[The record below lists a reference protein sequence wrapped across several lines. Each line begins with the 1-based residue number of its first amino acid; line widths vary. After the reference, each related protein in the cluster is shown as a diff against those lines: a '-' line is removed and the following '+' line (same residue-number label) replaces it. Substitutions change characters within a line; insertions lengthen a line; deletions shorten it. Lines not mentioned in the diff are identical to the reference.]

1 MARFLFF
8 LFKTRFGPCS
18 NPFLPRFF
26 SRCCPFLF
34 PFLSHSCSAY
44 LSYLICTTSSP
55 TIGPRRT
62 ITRPRN
68 QWEVCI
74 CGEETLKT
82 SLCDM
87 FAPACG
93 SKQNSRVKKAIG
105 QGAPIAKK
113 KRRLNGPD
121 DRRGWP
127 SSVGCHPSCL
137 RRPTNQTRQL
147 SILVNGRRLCQ
158 PQFGSCRA
166 QAQRTVCTG
175 NPSYR
180 SGSKGVKSVILGQ
193 RLNSPLPLKQKGL
206 APMRYQLRFSGSAG
220 NRVMSTHCG
229 VVVGCQTPFL
239 GGDQSSHCPSVEP
252 ARFSV

>member
-1 MARFLFF
+1 MWNGEERPFF
-8 LFKTRFGPCS
+8 AVLNCRIWRDSVFFPFKTRFGPRS
-18 NPFLPRFF
+18 NPFFTLFQPVFYPVF
-26 SRCCPFLF
+26 SRSCPFLF
-34 PFLSHSCSAY
+34 PFLSRSCSAY
-44 LSYLICTTSSP
+44 LSYLICATSSP

-62 ITRPRN
+62 ITDPQD

-87 FAPACG
+87 FAPARG
-93 SKQNSRVKKAIG
+93 SKQSSSIRKAIG

-147 SILVNGRRLCQ
+147 SILVNGCRLCQ
-158 PQFGSCRA
+158 PQFGSCRV
-166 QAQRTVCTG
+166 QAQRTVCIG
-175 NPSYR
+175 NPSYQ
-180 SGSKGVKSVILGQ
+180 SGSKGV
-193 RLNSPLPLKQKGL
+193 
-206 APMRYQLRFSGSAG
+206 
-220 NRVMSTHCG
+220 
-229 VVVGCQTPFL
+229 
-239 GGDQSSHCPSVEP
+239 
-252 ARFSV
+252 